1 MLARIADG
9 LWGLLT
15 SVNFAVVQI
24 IVLALFGV
32 VGMTLR
38 QLPGFA
44 FRSPTDY
51 ANEMARLHGIYDPT
65 LGSGVVDALER
76 LQLFQVFSS
85 AWFSVGLVVLIISIV
100 ACTID
105 RTPRLWR
112 QSADIRVVQPGPFYD
127 PALPDRAMVTGLST
141 PAVADALRRRR
152 FVVREHVLDGVTY
165 LYGDRNRW
173 TKMATLLTHAGLVTF
188 LVAAAV
194 TTRLGDE
201 QGLVVAEGESL
212 TVQPIGTPGLLL
224 VRNLGFDA
232 PGSDTG
238 HPTDFTTRLAVYQ
251 DGRQIAEKVIRVNDP
266 LTVGGY
272 TFHQNGFGPAPDMVI
287 RDAAGK
293 PLWTGPVPMTDEAA
307 GFPTTQFAVPGR
319 DVALQL
325 VLQRQAD
332 GTGVVLV
339 LPYRADGTNADGSR
353 NIVGLEPIV
362 LAQGEAA
369 TPLGTDFSIELRGF
383 SDYTLLIAK
392 RDPGQGLVWMAFG
405 FLITGLL
412 ITFWMPRRRF
422 WGRLDASGRLSM
434 VFGADRYVD
443 VGREF
448 GALLDDLVRGRRTG
462 DPAEPPSGTR

>member
-1 MLARIADG
+1 M
-9 LWGLLT
+9 
-15 SVNFAVVQI
+15 
-24 IVLALFGV
+24 LALFAV

-51 ANEMARLHGIYDPT
+51 ANEMARLHGIYDAT
-65 LGSGVVDALER
+65 LGAGVVDALER

-85 AWFSVGLVVLIISIV
+85 AWFSVGLIVLIISIV

-112 QSADIRVVQPGPFYD
+112 QSADIRVVQPDPFYD
-127 PALPDRAMVTGLST
+127 PALPDRAVVTGLAAQ
-141 PAVADALRRRR
+141 AVAGALRRRR
-152 FVVREHVLDGVTY
+152 FVVRERVVDGVTY

-194 TTRLGDE
+194 TSRLGDE

-212 TVQPIGTPGLLL
+212 TVGPIGTPGLLL

-232 PGSDTG
+232 PGFDTG

-251 DGRQIAEKVIRVNDP
+251 DGRQIAEKMIRVNDP

-272 TFHQNGFGPAPDMVI
+272 TFHQNGFGPAPDMAI
-287 RDAAGK
+287 LDTAGR
-293 PLWTGPVPMTDEAA
+293 PLWTGPIPMTDSAA
-307 GFPTTQFAVPGR
+307 GFPITQFAVPGR

-325 VLQRQAD
+325 VLQRQSD

-339 LPYRADGTNADGSR
+339 LPFRADGTNADGTP
-353 NIVGLEPIV
+353 NIVGLGPV
-362 LAQGEAA
+362 ALAQGEAA
-369 TPLGTDFSIELRGF
+369 TPAVPTSRSSCG
-383 SDYTLLIAK
+383 
-392 RDPGQGLVWMAFG
+392 
-405 FLITGLL
+405 
-412 ITFWMPRRRF
+412 
-422 WGRLDASGRLSM
+422 AS
-434 VFGADRYVD
+434 
-443 VGREF
+443 
-448 GALLDDLVRGRRTG
+448 RTT
-462 DPAEPPSGTR
+462 PC